1 MSLGI
6 INEVVYSVIS
16 LKLMLFFILILKGG
30 VDMVMKFGSVYENI
44 FIIRLIR
51 IIGIMEIRFFVVVF

>member
-16 LKLMLFFILILKGG
+16 LKFMLFFILILKGG
-30 VDMVMKFGSVYENI
+30 VDMVMKFGSV
-44 FIIRLIR
+44 
-51 IIGIMEIRFFVVVF
+51 